1 MDENMKQNE
10 QQNDTEEIIFNPLHE
25 ELHHPQNNEIHASQ
39 IYDAS
44 ETLQVNDSAN
54 RSRKTK
60 KPRFLKA
67 VAFLI
72 VFTFLGGLLFGSGY
86 VSALYFGNTVFTDF
100 LQIETKKNNNDNV
113 VQIRQIN
120 PDVARNIEALY
131 TAPVVISEAVG
142 PSVVT
147 ITSTIEDRFA
157 SPFNGSSYFSEGSG
171 SGIIFD
177 LDDDNLYV
185 VTNHHVIDGARKV
198 EVTFMGGDTFDA
210 EILGYDS
217 TMDIAVLGIDLDD
230 IDQEVMDKIAIASFG
245 DSDNLKVGE
254 LAVAIGSPLGKEF
267 SNSITVGVI
276 SAVDRTISID
286 SSDLKL
292 IQTDAAINPGNS
304 GGALVN
310 TDGLIIG
317 INTAKYID
325 TDVEGMGFAIPIN
338 TAQPIIDKILKSK
351 DGQDVANELSDD
363 RPFLGVGISDITE
376 EIYIKTGVPFGVYI
390 TQVYENSGAEEA
402 GIQEGDVIYS
412 IGDNKILKSAEL
424 INLVSTFE
432 VGDTITLG
440 IVRDSEMIEVNA
452 KLYKYSDV
460 MEDVE
465 E

>member
-1 MDENMKQNE
+1 MNESMNQNNKNE
-10 QQNDTEEIIFNPLHE
+10 DTEKIIFDPLE
-25 ELHHPQNNEIHASQ
+25 SEAQNTQKYASQ

-44 ETLQVNDSAN
+44 ETIDIELDKKNTQ
-54 RSRKTK
+54 KIK
-60 KPRFLKA
+60 KPRFLRT
-67 VAFLI
+67 VAFIIL
-72 VFTFLGGLLFGSGY
+72 FTFLGGIVFGSGY

-100 LQIETKKNNNDNV
+100 LQIETKNNNNDNV

-120 PDVARNIEALY
+120 PDVAKNIEALY

-157 SPFNGSSYFSEGSG
+157 SPFYGSGYFSEGSG

-177 LDDDNLYV
+177 LDDENLFV
-185 VTNHHVIDGARKV
+185 VTNHHVIDGASKV
-198 EVTFMGGDTFDA
+198 DVIFMGGDSFGA
-210 EILGYDS
+210 EVLGYDS
-217 TMDIAVLGIDLDD
+217 TMDIAVLAIDLDD
-230 IDQEVMDKIAIASFG
+230 IEKEVLDKIAIASFG
-245 DSDNLKVGE
+245 DSDSLKVGE

-276 SAVDRTISID
+276 SAVDRTINID

-338 TAQPIIDKILKSK
+338 TAQPIIDNILKSR
-351 DGQDVANELSDD
+351 DGKDVAHQLSDD

-376 EIYIKTGVPFGVYI
+376 EIYIQTGVPFGVYV

-402 GIQEGDVIYS
+402 GIQEGDIIYA
-412 IGDNKILKSAEL
+412 IGDNKIMKSSEL
-424 INLVSTFE
+424 VKYVSTFK
-432 VGDTITLG
+432 VGDTLRLG
-440 IVRDSEMIEVNA
+440 IVRDGEMLEIEAN
-452 KLYKYSDV
+452 LYKYSDV
-460 MEDVE
+460 MGD
-465 E
+465 